1 MLRFPTSP
9 SSPPVSPYARGDA
22 LFHLQGRR
30 LRVTPEGDVD
40 WPYEL
45 TDEERKLGPFG
56 IVNKYLLSAFAGMDD
71 PVAAG
76 ALPEWL
82 REQDDKTLLEFAA
95 RRGASPSAQ
104 EMIRHGNWFGARSD
118 TASAASTL
126 TADLAPTHDTA
137 PLAFVGGSGR
147 RQDRVIA
154 DQVVCAIPFPVLR
167 HIEAAPALSPAT
179 QTVVN
184 GLEYL
189 SVTRVFLQMRQR
201 FWENGGVAGNAST
214 DLAIG
219 ELQKQPLIRTHAQG
233 DRAILEAHARWAG
246 EPLRWK
252 AWQRMNVC
260 VTSSRRWT
268 RRIRASAGTTKG
280 GSGRAGRLTAGHVV
294 RTRFIVQARSAAGGL
309 RPRGRKDA
317 STSPASIRPSSTPPW
332 RGRSSQVC
340 ARRVRSK
347 RAK

>member
-1 MLRFPTSP
+1 M
-9 SSPPVSPYARGDA
+9 
-22 LFHLQGRR
+22 
-30 LRVTPEGDVD
+30 D

-95 RRGASPSAQ
+95 RRGASPGAQ

-167 HIEAAPALSPAT
+167 HIEAAPALSPAK

-184 GLEYL
+184 GHRVPLRHPCVSADAPALLGERRRGGERLDRPCDRRIATAAPHSYPRAARPGHPRGACPLGRGTPALDGMAEDERLRYVLEEMDKAHPGVGRHYEGGQWKSWQADRWPRGAYSL
-189 SVTRVFLQMRQR
+189 YRPGQISSWRPAASRQEGR
-201 FWENGGVAGNAST
+201 IHF
-214 DLAIG
+214 
-219 ELQKQPLIRTHAQG
+219 
-233 DRAILEAHARWAG
+233 AG
-246 EPLRWK
+246 EH
-252 AWQRMNVC
+252 
-260 VTSSRRWT
+260 TSIFNTSMEGA
-268 RRIRASAGTTKG
+268 IESGVRAAREIEAG
-280 GSGRAGRLTAGHVV
+280 
-294 RTRFIVQARSAAGGL
+294 
-309 RPRGRKDA
+309 
-317 STSPASIRPSSTPPW
+317 
-332 RGRSSQVC
+332 
-340 ARRVRSK
+340 
-347 RAK
+347 